1 MYTSIFVKT
10 LQSVAMATPPV
21 AYVQPTVLT
30 DNNEMTLSPKLAED
44 RESNPISWTT
54 PHTANRRHLKILLC
68 VSLAVVVLI
77 VGVVSVLMCCHC
89 GRCVSVKDAVPND
102 LQSQGSK
109 MLGKMAAV
117 KLPPKGF
124 LRQHRQVVSAHL
136 GIDLRQ
142 TEMLKDAVMV
152 WKTSDSVYYKQGRL
166 DILPNGTI
174 RVGDTGTYQVTAHI
188 CLDGYRMNTTLAK
201 YNLHFDILSD
211 PPQHLLPD

>member
-117 KLPPKGF
+117 KLPPK
-124 LRQHRQVVSAHL
+124 
-136 GIDLRQ
+136 
-142 TEMLKDAVMV
+142 DAVMV